1 MAKASTTTPILRLVR
16 SIQSGSKPMTAGMA
30 VVFTDSSKGAWLF
43 QGGIIDLSP
52 MQAGDTILIRVR
64 TQLADGTGFATE
76 HLMTYNDA
84 QPAAHVQVKLPP
96 IPNTYG
102 VEVAMS
108 QTAGVLKNIQCDFY
122 AAKRVGL

>member
-1 MAKASTTTPILRLVR
+1 MARASSTTPILRLVR
-16 SIQSGSKPMTAGMA
+16 SSQSGLKAMA
-30 VVFTDSSKGAWLF
+30 AAWTTVFTDSSTGAWLF

-52 MQAGDTILIRVR
+52 MQAGDIISIRVS
-64 TQLADGTGFATE
+64 TQLASGSGYNIE
-76 HLMTYNDA
+76 HTMMYADA

-102 VEVAMS
+102 VMVEMIQS
-108 QTAGVLKNIQCDFY
+108 AGVLRNIQCDFY